1 LARHPI
7 SASIEIKIETTW
19 GSREERFNSHLKTPS
34 SYPLDAK
41 ANLLQR
47 HRLLP
52 VQNAKMRTHR
62 KRERPTGK
70 NPATRE
76 RERDKDPEKK
86 HHPAHT
92 RTRYKRRHRGRR
104 RRKALSL
111 SFTTYIIG

>member
-47 HRLLP
+47 RRLLP
-52 VQNAKMRTHR
+52 VQKCQDANAQK
-62 KRERPTGK
+62 TGETDGEK
-70 NPATRE
+70 SSDE